1 MYDLRCFLYEKSLC
15 KEEAYKLNEGK
26 WWYFSTAEVHEF
38 LKDPIEEKVSGH
50 HKLYYFA
57 F

>member
-1 MYDLRCFLYEKSLC
+1 MYELGCFLYEKSLR
-15 KEEAYKLNEGK
+15 KEEAYKLNEDK
-26 WWYFSTAEVHEF
+26 WWYFSTVEVCEF

-50 HKLYYFA
+50 CKLYYFA

>member
-1 MYDLRCFLYEKSLC
+1 MYDLGCFLYEKSLC
-15 KEEAYKLNEGK
+15 KEEAYKLNEDK
-26 WWYFSTAEVHEF
+26 WWYFSTVEVREF